1 MLEIPDVGFRRS
13 ATKSN
18 VKTGPLADWLEAN
31 VLFGEPSIAQSDI
44 VDMLIEYQICRDD
57 GQDLAHQIAE
67 DGWEELGRR
76 KRWGGLPSSVS
87 IGSRRIE
94 AHDSWQHTPMWSFFV
109 LLSALRIFPESVRTQ
124 TQQAYA
130 VQGDLFER
138 VVETICPAM
147 LPGWTSYRTGW
158 SPDDTKDIRAIVAE
172 LCTRLYVRGATDL
185 ADWIS
190 STTNDGGLDIVCYRH
205 FDDEREALP
214 TFFLQCASGK
224 NWRRKIDTPRAHTWK
239 KYLNAAVQ
247 PSTGIVAPF
256 VIEDSELRRAA
267 LDGQVVVFDR
277 LRMLSAARAAGT
289 TLPEDL
295 TSELLEWMGRRAK
308 DLPRVA

>member
-1 MLEIPDVGFRRS
+1 MIEIPSVGFSRS
-13 ATKSN
+13 ATKTN

-31 VLFGEPSIAQSDI
+31 ILFGEPSIAQSDV
-44 VDMLIEYQICRDD
+44 VDMLIEYLICRDD

-67 DGWEELGRR
+67 DGWQELSRR

-87 IGSRRIE
+87 IKSRRIE
-94 AHDSWQHTPMWSFFV
+94 AHDSWQHAPIWSFFV
-109 LLSALRIFPESVRTQ
+109 MLSALRIFPDWARTQ

-138 VVETICPAM
+138 VVEAICPAM

-158 SPDDTKDIRAIVAE
+158 SPNDTKDLRTIVAE
-172 LCTRLYVRGATDL
+172 LCTRLCVRGATDL
-185 ADWIS
+185 DEWID
-190 STTNDGGLDIVCYRH
+190 STTKDGGLDIVCYRQ

-224 NWRRKIDTPRAHTWK
+224 NWRDKIDTPNARSWQ
-239 KYLNAAVQ
+239 KYLNSAVQ

-256 VIEDSELRRAA
+256 VIEDGELRRAA

-277 LRMLSAARAAGT
+277 LRMLSSARAAEIA
-289 TLPEDL
+289 LPEDL
-295 TSELLEWMGRRAK
+295 LAELLDWMR
-308 DLPRVA
+308 PRVENLPGVA